1 MSYVG
6 YEHVDHDTVSDAIAG
21 QTLFIHGSN
30 VDEGSGAFIK
40 ETAAAR
46 KEKKKKLPPPTA
58 DGKTAKAERRQ
69 RSLKKTGGK
78 HGGEQ
83 QQHRRRKATATAAA
97 AAAAAAGTS
106 ESVSEPSR
114 LLMRSERSFFRLEIP
129 EHHVAARREEEEV
142 AATLEAVPQEA
153 PPARRRLKGG
163 NTGLPIE
170 RRSFHRW
177 GDYHEVEEAPKWQ
190 TERKWKRFDYGFD
203 CMDKCEHTSNDG
215 IRGRV
220 CDSTCEDGHPYGNLG
235 CSAKGGRFGPHC
247 RTCFN
252 DVDMALMRDTPKNRA
267 IMCSTM
273 LPVGARTSPE
283 SDRAAPKKY
292 DAHAARGVKQGRR
305 VLRTT
310 SSAGDAPSDCNDS
323 CEYTSNDGTTGRVCD
338 DTCEGGNPYGFFGCD
353 TNDGQYGGNCRYC
366 FNDVD
371 SALEFDAQ
379 DNRSI
384 MCDTL
389 LPVDV
394 NSRRLVDSS
403 LPVDVY
409 SRRLVDSSLPVDVY
423 SRRLVDSSLPV
434 DVYSRRLVDSSLPVD
449 VYSRRLADSPEAMA
463 ITPRAS
469 AGALP
474 SSARHFAPTGATDK
488 QALAFAQAAKSPFT
502 EDVAYGSLC
511 AFIAGRAG
519 EVDEWAVTVSS
530 IQKFAPGMRVAVA
543 AEEEAVHLY
552 ERAVGPLP
560 GVTVAS
566 TPSALT
572 ASLYADRYCGGTNST
587 SLIMYVTRGSTFSRP
602 LTSKDTHSPRGDLLV
617 AHSSSA
623 TASHHVAHLAKQT
636 ASVLALSEGGAAPP
650 PPLPLPPSF
659 TFGTDLMLPAGANA
673 DLRDLFAS
681 KGDKATFQQA
691 VQTLADLDDLA
702 AVPQALAALQYS
714 RQPEGVWFLDPQ
726 AWVSE
731 YLFKEVSIWDIPLVK
746 PRFTCAVDPA
756 LLRNHASAGAA
767 RGGRSSFEVAQVLQ
781 DGLDFFSK
789 GGTCS
794 NGQIDFRPE
803 DA

>member
-1 MSYVG
+1 ISYVG

-21 QTLFIHGSN
+21 QTLFIHGSR
-30 VDEGSGAFIK
+30 VDEGSGASIK

-46 KEKKKKLPPPTA
+46 NEKKTNLPPPIP
-58 DGKTAKAERRQ
+58 DGKTAKAGRRQ
-69 RSLKKTGGK
+69 RSLRKAGGK

-83 QQHRRRKATATAAA
+83 QQHRRRRRQATATA

-106 ESVSEPSR
+106 ESASEPSR
-114 LLMRSERSFFRLEIP
+114 LETSES
-129 EHHVAARREEEEV
+129 HVAARQEEEEV

-153 PPARRRLKGG
+153 LPARRRLKGG

-177 GDYHEVEEAPKWQ
+177 GEDRKLEEEPKWQ
-190 TERKWKRFDYGFD
+190 TERKWKRFDYGSD
-203 CMDKCEHTSNDG
+203 CKDKCEHTSNDG

-235 CSAKGGRFGPHC
+235 CSAKEGRHGPHC

-252 DVDMALMRDTPKNRA
+252 DVDTALMRDTPKNRA

-273 LPVGARTSPE
+273 LPVGGRTPPE

-292 DAHAARGVKQGRR
+292 DAPAARGVKQGRR

-310 SSAGDAPSDCNDS
+310 SSAGDKPSDCDDS

-338 DTCEGGNPYGFFGCD
+338 DTCEDGNPYGFLGCD

-379 DNRSI
+379 DNRAI

-389 LPVDV
+389 LPVDA

-403 LPVDVY
+403 LSVDVY

-434 DVYSRRLVDSSLPVD
+434 DVYSRH
-449 VYSRRLADSPEAMA
+449 LADSPEAMA
-463 ITPRAS
+463 SAPRAS
-469 AGALP
+469 AGAIP
-474 SSARHFAPTGATDK
+474 SSARHSAPTGATDK

-530 IQKFAPGMRVAVA
+530 IQTFAPGMRVAVA
-543 AEEEAVHLY
+543 AEKEAVHLY
-552 ERAVGPLP
+552 KRAVGSLP

-566 TPSALT
+566 TPSVLT
-572 ASLYADRYCGGTNST
+572 ASLYADRYCGGTKAT
-587 SLIMYVTRGSTFSRP
+587 SLIMYVTRGSTFSRT

-623 TASHHVAHLAKQT
+623 RASHHVAQLVKQT

-659 TFGTDLMLPAGANA
+659 TFGTDLMLPVGANA
-673 DLRDLFAS
+673 DLRDLLES
-681 KGDKATFQQA
+681 KGDKASFQRA

-714 RQPEGVWFLDPQ
+714 RQREGVWFLDPQ

-803 DA
+803 GA

>member
-1 MSYVG
+1 M
-6 YEHVDHDTVSDAIAG
+6 
-21 QTLFIHGSN
+21 
-30 VDEGSGAFIK
+30 DE
-40 ETAAAR
+40 
-46 KEKKKKLPPPTA
+46 
-58 DGKTAKAERRQ
+58 
-69 RSLKKTGGK
+69 
-78 HGGEQ
+78 
-83 QQHRRRKATATAAA
+83 
-97 AAAAAAGTS
+97 
-106 ESVSEPSR
+106 
-114 LLMRSERSFFRLEIP
+114 
-129 EHHVAARREEEEV
+129 
-142 AATLEAVPQEA
+142 
-153 PPARRRLKGG
+153 
-163 NTGLPIE
+163 
-170 RRSFHRW
+170 
-177 GDYHEVEEAPKWQ
+177 
-190 TERKWKRFDYGFD
+190 
-203 CMDKCEHTSNDG
+203 CEHTSNGG

-220 CDSTCEDGHPYGNLG
+220 CDSTCEDGDPYGNLG
-235 CSAKGGRFGPHC
+235 CSAKGGRYGPHC

-252 DVDMALMRDTPKNRA
+252 DVDTALMRDTPKNRA

-273 LPVGARTSPE
+273 LPVGARTPPGSG
-283 SDRAAPKKY
+283 RAAPKKHY
-292 DAHAARGVKQGRR
+292 APAARGIKQGRR

-310 SSAGDAPSDCNDS
+310 SSAGDEPSDCDDS

-338 DTCEGGNPYGFFGCD
+338 DTCEDGDPYGFLGCD

-379 DNRSI
+379 DNRAI

-403 LPVDVY
+403 L
-409 SRRLVDSSLPVDVY
+409 SIDVY

-449 VYSRRLADSPEAMA
+449 VYSRRLADSSLPVDVYSRRLADSSLPVDVYSRRLADSPEAMA
-463 ITPRAS
+463 SAPHPS

-474 SSARHFAPTGATDK
+474 SSARHSAPTGATDK

-511 AFIAGRAG
+511 AFIAARAG

-530 IQKFAPGMRVAVA
+530 IQKFAPGMRAAVA

-552 ERAVGPLP
+552 ERSVGSLP

-566 TPSALT
+566 TRSALT
-572 ASLYADRYCGGTNST
+572 ASLYADRYCGGTKAT

-623 TASHHVAHLAKQT
+623 SASHHVAQLAKQT

-650 PPLPLPPSF
+650 SPLPLPPSF
-659 TFGTDLMLPAGANA
+659 TFGTDLMLPVGANA

-731 YLFKEVSIWDIPLVK
+731 HLFKQVSIWDIPLVK

-756 LLRNHASAGAA
+756 LLRDHASAGAA

-794 NGQIDFRPE
+794 NGQIDLRPE
-803 DA
+803 DAILQV